1 MSDTPDLSKV
11 VGLIM
16 QNPALIEQISSL
28 VKSEQEPGL
37 IAEQKEED
45 KAAPSVSASVTPNV
59 SKNVK
64 RQRLLSALKPY
75 LRDERA
81 RAIDSMLSVAEILD
95 MIRSK

>member
-1 MSDTPDLSKV
+1 MSDTPDLSKI

-28 VKSEQEPGL
+28 VKSDSAPIENT
-37 IAEQKEED
+37 EETS
-45 KAAPSVSASVTPNV
+45 APVQSISSSGAPAL
-59 SKNVK
+59 SKNDK

-81 RAIDSMLSVAEILD
+81 RAVDSMLSIAEILD
-95 MIRSK
+95 MVRSK

>member
-1 MSDTPDLSKV
+1 MSDTPDLSKI

-28 VKSEQEPGL
+28 VKSDSAPIENT
-37 IAEQKEED
+37 EETS
-45 KAAPSVSASVTPNV
+45 APVQSISSSTAPAL
-59 SKNVK
+59 SKNDK

-81 RAIDSMLSVAEILD
+81 RAVDSMLSIAEILD
-95 MIRSK
+95 MVRSK